1 VVNVI
6 GNFLPLALAVAISP
20 IPIIAVILM
29 LLSPKSRTN
38 GAAYLVGW
46 MAGLAVAGIVVT
58 ILFGNAGIGSGGG
71 SR

>member
-38 GAAYLVGW
+38 GPAYLVGW

-58 ILFGNAGIGSGGG
+58 ILFGNAAIGSGGG

>member
-38 GAAYLVGW
+38 GPAYLVGW

>member
-46 MAGLAVAGIVVT
+46 MVRLAVAGIVVT